1 MMKLRQGSKR
11 FVICVRNTDCEDLAI
26 RKVYQVLPDAK
37 AEAVGLVR
45 VVDESGEDY
54 LYQADCFLPIELPQ
68 SIERALAAV
77 A

>member
-1 MMKLRQGSKR
+1 MKKRAEKR
-11 FVICVRNTDCEDLAI
+11 FVICVKNTDCEDLSDA
-26 RKVYQVLPDAK
+26 KVYEVLPDPK

-54 LYQADCFLPIELPQ
+54 LYQSNYFLPIELPH
-68 SIERALAAV
+68 SIERALAA